1 MSKDLG
7 VWIGVLC
14 TLACYSFLYKENI
27 FFRLAEHLF
36 VGLGAGYAIVMG
48 FNSIKNNAW
57 TPLITKGQYLN
68 LVPLIAGALLFARFL
83 PGSNKWLARVPMA
96 FMVGTGIALSARGA
110 ITAEFVSQI
119 RATLI
124 PLNSINNIIV
134 VFGTVGVLS
143 YFFFAQ
149 QFGRI
154 PGVKQGAVLG
164 RYIMMATFGAAF
176 GNAVMGRIALLV
188 SRLQFIFGDW
198 IHLIR

>member
-1 MSKDLG
+1 MSMDLG
-7 VWIGVLC
+7 IWLGVLC

-57 TPLITKGQYLN
+57 TPLVAKGQYLQ

-110 ITAEFVSQI
+110 ITAEFVNQI

-124 PLNSINNIIV
+124 PLNTVNNIII

-154 PGVKQGAVLG
+154 PGVKQGAVIG
-164 RYIMMATFGAAF
+164 RYVMMATFGAAF

-188 SRLQFIFGDW
+188 DRKSVV
-198 IHLIR
+198 